1 MKNFIKKKFYTPL
14 MPKLHLV
21 ISDIAKTNKKLFYY
35 IRIQQF
41 KRDTLL
47 EFIAKKVKQQH
58 KQFDL
63 DYSTIYSYVIFLD
76 SRMFKY
82 VSFDI
87 TMSIN
92 TLGSIFRI

>member
-47 EFIAKKVKQQH
+47 EFIAKKAKQQH

-63 DYSTIYSYVIFLD
+63 DYSTIYSYVMQFLD
-76 SRMFKY
+76 ERNLLKNDKHKREFYRPDNSM
-82 VSFDI
+82 D
-87 TMSIN
+87 
-92 TLGSIFRI
+92 